1 MPRIFLSLSK
11 GCKGGFLV
19 SYAGIFDLEGK
30 TALVTGARKG
40 IGFAMASILAE
51 YGANIIAVSS
61 QQTEDDEL
69 AAIVTGHGRSF
80 ESVAVDLRNRAETT
94 DFVKGIKDRQ
104 IDILINNAGIANR
117 AIALEHTDELWDE
130 VIELDLTAPF
140 ILSREIGQQK
150 AARGGGKIIFT
161 ASMWTFLGGKN
172 VISYTAAKSALGGLV
187 RGLSN
192 ELAGDGIC
200 VNAIAPGFI
209 ETDINL
215 RVRADKER
223 FEFLS
228 ARIPAKRWGKPADLA
243 GATLFLSSP
252 ASDYVSGIVLPVDGG
267 YLAN

>member
-1 MPRIFLSLSK
+1 
-11 GCKGGFLV
+11 V
-19 SYAGIFDLEGK
+19 SYSEIFNLEGK

-40 IGFAMASILAE
+40 IGFGMASILAE

-61 QQTEDDEL
+61 QQAEDDEL
-69 AAIVTGHGRSF
+69 ASIVKGHGRSF
-80 ESVAVDLRNRAETT
+80 QSVAVDLRNRAETT
-94 DFVKGIKDRQ
+94 DFVKSIKSQQ
-104 IDILINNAGIANR
+104 IDILVNNAGIANR

-140 ILSREIGQQK
+140 ILSREIGQQM
-150 AARGGGKIIFT
+150 AARGSGKIIFT

-243 GATLFLSSP
+243 GATLFLASP
-252 ASDYVSGIVLPVDGG
+252 ASDYVSGVVLPVDGG